1 MTFSSR
7 VRRDDGM
14 VMPLLTRR
22 DTIRDMTLADD
33 TEIFVLDEFRLRSAD
48 TDGAAAALVLAAGAG
63 GSRDPVPL
71 LTSIDDAR
79 DVASLRAVRLGAAEG
94 NGLRNDVAL
103 GGLVDSWGPVKR
115 YVSRIAARTEGAPAT
130 SFRLAVTESGI
141 NDELVAP
148 PARWAGQP
156 GPADPVALL
165 LIGVP
170 VGTHA
175 GLLVLVGRDATQ
187 TVAVDQPSGGPP
199 RPLASELGVRVY
211 EA

>member
-1 MTFSSR
+1 MTSSSCA
-7 VRRDDGM
+7 RRDDGI
-14 VMPLLTRR
+14 VMPLVTRR

-33 TEIFVLDEFRLRSAD
+33 TEIFVLDEFRLRSVD
-48 TDGAAAALVLAAGAG
+48 TDGTAAALVLAAGAG
-63 GSRDPVPL
+63 GSRDPMPL
-71 LTSIDDAR
+71 LTSIDDAH
-79 DVASLRAVRLGAAEG
+79 DVASLRAVGLGAAEG

-103 GGLVDSWGPVKR
+103 GRLVASWAPVKR
-115 YVSRIAARTEGAPAT
+115 YVSRIAARIDGSPAT

-156 GPADPVALL
+156 MAGDPVALL

-175 GLLVLVGRDATQ
+175 GLIVMVGRDATQ
-187 TVAVDQPSGGPP
+187 TVAADHPRAGPP
-199 RPLASELGVRVY
+199 PPLARELGVRVY